1 MDAPT
6 ATQLILLSN
15 SVVLFVF
22 AAYAWRTQNTPA
34 GLAFAVL
41 QAVAA
46 LWAAV
51 TLVGLT
57 LPPGVLRVRLWGVT
71 TAISLLIV
79 PLWLWFILSYSGRFE
94 RLPWRALLAVATPL
108 WAGAVLYAAVPA
120 WDPLVAAVTQRRT
133 PSGTFVRGVVGPV
146 GGAAGVYIYAVF
158 AVGLVV
164 AGVDAVRESD
174 RLASQTVAF
183 VLGTLVTVVAS
194 VLRIAGVPTQG
205 YPLAQ
210 VALSGQSVFWGYA
223 VFRQQF
229 LTFSPAVTRIG
240 RTTAFDTVD
249 DGIVVV
255 NDGTVT
261 DANPEAERSLDDTD
275 LVGLSVGR
283 VFDRLG
289 VDEADLPTRGR
300 RDGQVYQV
308 ESSPMTDWRDRPV
321 GQVLLIRDVTELVGR
336 NQRLQ
341 VFNRVLRHN
350 VRNDMNVVFG
360 RARQIQEVAD
370 GTVAEHGEQIA
381 AVAADL
387 VTVGR
392 KARSA
397 ATVFGG
403 EATTRRV
410 ALDDLVGEVATAVG
424 EEYPE
429 ASIDT
434 TGVGGRLRTNPET
447 LRLVVRETIE
457 NAAAHAGVSP
467 SVEIWTERAD
477 GETQITVADDGPGV
491 PPDELEPVRSGT
503 ETDLTHASSLGLWLI
518 HWGVQSLGGAFDV
531 ENDDGA
537 VVTLSLPAADDD
549 A

>member
-1 MDAPT
+1 
-6 ATQLILLSN
+6 
-15 SVVLFVF
+15 
-22 AAYAWRTQNTPA
+22 
-34 GLAFAVL
+34 
-41 QAVAA
+41 
-46 LWAAV
+46 
-51 TLVGLT
+51 
-57 LPPGVLRVRLWGVT
+57 
-71 TAISLLIV
+71 
-79 PLWLWFILSYSGRFE
+79 
-94 RLPWRALLAVATPL
+94 
-108 WAGAVLYAAVPA
+108 
-120 WDPLVAAVTQRRT
+120 
-133 PSGTFVRGVVGPV
+133 
-146 GGAAGVYIYAVF
+146 
-158 AVGLVV
+158 
-164 AGVDAVRESD
+164 
-174 RLASQTVAF
+174 
-183 VLGTLVTVVAS
+183 
-194 VLRIAGVPTQG
+194 
-205 YPLAQ
+205 
-210 VALSGQSVFWGYA
+210 
-223 VFRQQF
+223 
-229 LTFSPAVTRIG
+229 
-240 RTTAFDTVD
+240 
-249 DGIVVV
+249 
-255 NDGTVT
+255 
-261 DANPEAERSLDDTD
+261 
-275 LVGLSVGR
+275 
-283 VFDRLG
+283 
-289 VDEADLPTRGR
+289 
-300 RDGQVYQV
+300 
-308 ESSPMTDWRDRPV
+308 
-321 GQVLLIRDVTELVGR
+321 
-336 NQRLQ
+336 

-403 EATTRRV
+403 ETTTRRV
-410 ALDDLVGEVATAVG
+410 ALDDLVSEVATAVG
-424 EEYPE
+424 EEYPD

>member
-1 MDAPT
+1 
-6 ATQLILLSN
+6 
-15 SVVLFVF
+15 
-22 AAYAWRTQNTPA
+22 
-34 GLAFAVL
+34 
-41 QAVAA
+41 
-46 LWAAV
+46 
-51 TLVGLT
+51 
-57 LPPGVLRVRLWGVT
+57 
-71 TAISLLIV
+71 
-79 PLWLWFILSYSGRFE
+79 
-94 RLPWRALLAVATPL
+94 
-108 WAGAVLYAAVPA
+108 
-120 WDPLVAAVTQRRT
+120 
-133 PSGTFVRGVVGPV
+133 
-146 GGAAGVYIYAVF
+146 
-158 AVGLVV
+158 
-164 AGVDAVRESD
+164 
-174 RLASQTVAF
+174 
-183 VLGTLVTVVAS
+183 
-194 VLRIAGVPTQG
+194 
-205 YPLAQ
+205 
-210 VALSGQSVFWGYA
+210 
-223 VFRQQF
+223 
-229 LTFSPAVTRIG
+229 
-240 RTTAFDTVD
+240 
-249 DGIVVV
+249 
-255 NDGTVT
+255 
-261 DANPEAERSLDDTD
+261 
-275 LVGLSVGR
+275 
-283 VFDRLG
+283 
-289 VDEADLPTRGR
+289 
-300 RDGQVYQV
+300 
-308 ESSPMTDWRDRPV
+308 MTDWRDRPV

-350 VRNDMNVVFG
+350 VRNDMNVIFG

-403 EATTRRV
+403 ETTTRRV
-410 ALDDLVGEVATAVG
+410 ALDDLVGEVATAAG
-424 EEYPE
+424 EEYPD

-434 TGVGGRLRTNPET
+434 TGADGRLRTNPET